1 MQTQAKKEGDA
12 RYKKAHTT
20 TVLLRFF
27 HTTDADILTK
37 LAAVENKNGYIKQLI
52 REDIERNGF

>member
-1 MQTQAKKEGDA
+1 MQTQAKREGDK

-27 HTTDADILTK
+27 HTTDTDILQK
-37 LAAVENKNGYIKQLI
+37 LAAVENKNGYIKSLI
-52 REDIERNGF
+52 RDDIERNGF